1 MAERRRYEEE
11 AREGAREGASRGGES
26 ERDAGGQGVRRR
38 RLLAITHPPTHL
50 SLSLSLSPSLSL
62 SRTLSLAHSLSPFSL
77 CSLSP
82 PTCRCRL
89 ALSIAMAYIPNDSHR
104 GRAVETTAFLQRASG
119 YASER
124 LLAAQLRARTEEKAE
139 T

>member
-1 MAERRRYEEE
+1 
-11 AREGAREGASRGGES
+11 
-26 ERDAGGQGVRRR
+26 
-38 RLLAITHPPTHL
+38 
-50 SLSLSLSPSLSL
+50 
-62 SRTLSLAHSLSPFSL
+62 
-77 CSLSP
+77 
-82 PTCRCRL
+82 L